1 MQANFTLKLNHM
13 LKKTIISCA
22 MIGTFALALASSGG
36 GDKKKAESLRKPDF
50 TPIRTTNGFTL
61 KAGPAYTGSHTFY
74 SVRTN
79 NVVSC
84 NTVVTYQ
91 QGNKVFI
98 LPYKNSSRVNINVT
112 PDKSTYQQHNNLN
125 AFDLKFRL
133 RK

>member
-1 MQANFTLKLNHM
+1 M

>member
-1 MQANFTLKLNHM
+1 
-13 LKKTIISCA
+13 

-36 GDKKKAESLRKPDF
+36 GDKKKAEMLRKPDF

-79 NVVSC
+79 NVITC

-98 LPYKNSSRVNINVT
+98 LPYKNTSRVNINVT
-112 PDKSTYQQHNNLN
+112 PDKSLYQQHTNLN

>member
-1 MQANFTLKLNHM
+1 
-13 LKKTIISCA
+13 
-22 MIGTFALALASSGG
+22 MIGAFALALASSGG
-36 GDKKKAESLRKPDF
+36 GDKKKAEALRKSDF

-61 KAGPAYTGSHTFY
+61 KAGPAYTGSHTFT

-79 NVVSC
+79 SSNSNFITR

-98 LPYKNSSRVNINVT
+98 LPYKPRVSAYAAPGNT
-112 PDKSTYQQHNNLN
+112 SYRNNLN

>member
-1 MQANFTLKLNHM
+1 MQANSTLKLNHM

-22 MIGTFALALASSGG
+22 MIGAVALAIASSGG
-36 GDKKKAESLRKPDF
+36 GDKKKAEALRRPDF

-61 KAGPAYTGSHTFY
+61 KAGPTYTGSHVFCNDRNSNYATY
-74 SVRTN
+74 
-79 NVVSC
+79 

-98 LPYKNSSRVNINVT
+98 LPYKPRVNVT
-112 PDKSTYQQHNNLN
+112 AAQSTYRNNLN
-125 AFDLKFRL
+125 VIDLKIRL

>member
-1 MQANFTLKLNHM
+1 MQANSTLKLNHM

-22 MIGTFALALASSGG
+22 MIGAFALALASSGG
-36 GDKKKAESLRKPDF
+36 GDKKKAEALRKPDF

-61 KAGPAYTGSHTFY
+61 KAGPAYTGSHTF
-74 SVRTN
+74 SNTSTN
-79 NVVSC
+79 NYITRS
-84 NTVVTYQ
+84 TVVTYQ

-98 LPYKNSSRVNINVT
+98 LPYKSRVNVAAVN
-112 PDKSTYQQHNNLN
+112 SSYRNNLN

>member
-1 MQANFTLKLNHM
+1 MQKNSTLKLNHM

-22 MIGTFALALASSGG
+22 MIGAVALALASSGG
-36 GDKKKAESLRKPDF
+36 GDKKRAEMLHKPDF

-61 KAGPAYTGSHTFY
+61 KAGPAYAGSHTF
-74 SVRTN
+74 SMERTN
-79 NVVSC
+79 HYVTY

-98 LPYKNSSRVNINVT
+98 LPYKSRVYVA
-112 PDKSTYQQHNNLN
+112 PDNSAYRTNLN
-125 AFDLKFRL
+125 VLDLKFRL

>member
-1 MQANFTLKLNHM
+1 MQVNSTLKLNHM

-22 MIGTFALALASSGG
+22 MIGAFALALASSGG
-36 GDKKKAESLRKPDF
+36 GDKKKAEALRKSDF

-61 KAGPAYTGSHTFY
+61 KAGPAYTGSHTFT

-79 NVVSC
+79 SNYITR

-98 LPYKNSSRVNINVT
+98 LPYKPRVVVNATPVNSSYR
-112 PDKSTYQQHNNLN
+112 NNLN

>member
-1 MQANFTLKLNHM
+1 M

-74 SVRTN
+74 SVRNN
-79 NVVSC
+79 NVITC

-98 LPYKNSSRVNINVT
+98 LPYKSSSRVNINVT
-112 PDKSTYQQHNNLN
+112 PANSSYQQHNNLN

>member
-1 MQANFTLKLNHM
+1 M

-22 MIGTFALALASSGG
+22 MIGAFALALARSGG
-36 GDKKKAESLRKPDF
+36 GNKKKAEALRKPDF
-50 TPIRTTNGFTL
+50 TPIRTTNGFSL
-61 KAGPAYTGSHTFY
+61 KAGPVYSGSHTFS

-79 NVVSC
+79 NYITH

-98 LPYKNSSRVNINVT
+98 LPYKSRVNVT
-112 PDKSTYQQHNNLN
+112 PDNYSYRNNLN
-125 AFDLKFRL
+125 AIDLKIRL

>member
-22 MIGTFALALASSGG
+22 MIGVVALAAASSGG
-36 GDKKKAESLRKPDF
+36 GDKKKAGSLRNPEF

-61 KAGPAYTGSHTFY
+61 KAGPTYTGSHVFSSERNSNYVTFN
-74 SVRTN
+74 S
-79 NVVSC
+79 
-84 NTVVTYQ
+84 VVTYQ

-98 LPYKNSSRVNINVT
+98 LPHKSRVNIS
-112 PDKSTYQQHNNLN
+112 PDKSGSRTNIN
-125 AFDLKFRL
+125 ALDFKFRL

>member
-1 MQANFTLKLNHM
+1 MQANSTLKLNHM

-22 MIGTFALALASSGG
+22 MIGVFALALASSGG
-36 GDKKKAESLRKPDF
+36 GDKKKAEVLRKPDF

-61 KAGPAYTGSHTFY
+61 KAGPVYSGSHTFS

-79 NVVSC
+79 NYITH

-98 LPYKNSSRVNINVT
+98 LPYKSRVNVT
-112 PDKSTYQQHNNLN
+112 PDNYSYRNNLN
-125 AFDLKFRL
+125 AIDLKIRL